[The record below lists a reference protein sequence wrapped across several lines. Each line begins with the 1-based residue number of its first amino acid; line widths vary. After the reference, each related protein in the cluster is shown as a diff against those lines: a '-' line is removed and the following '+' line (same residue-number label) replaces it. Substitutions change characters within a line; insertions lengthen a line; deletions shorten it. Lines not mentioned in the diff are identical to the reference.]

1 MTEDIFVARAS
12 FLTIFGALERGF
24 QGTSNVCSASHFM
37 YLERRASI
45 PKAPVRSQRN
55 DPAEPLGEVGLG
67 DDVAS
72 VPAGGRREFFLS
84 VPLDRAW
91 AAFSVSGVCRGL
103 GGLAECAR

>member
-1 MTEDIFVARAS
+1 MRREHLVA
-12 FLTIFGALERGF
+12 F
-24 QGTSNVCSASHFM
+24 
-37 YLERRASI
+37 YLVHRRRRASV

-72 VPAGGRREFFLS
+72 VRAGGRREFFLS
-84 VPLDRAW
+84 IPLDRAW

>member
-1 MTEDIFVARAS
+1 MRPEHLAAFYLVYRRCRAS
-12 FLTIFGALERGF
+12 
-24 QGTSNVCSASHFM
+24 V
-37 YLERRASI
+37 
-45 PKAPVRSQRN
+45 PKAAVRSQRN
-55 DPAEPLGEVGLG
+55 DPAEPLGEVGFG

-103 GGLAECAR
+103 GGLAECVR